1 MSSTDSA
8 ESVVLGH
15 IPEIVLILAF
25 LVILLIIYTYLKDKD
40 SMKYK
45 FSMVLGIILGIVMIL
60 FAVSSYAGWRQSTA
74 IIIAVA
80 GFALLIRPF
89 RDTDFAIFI
98 AIVVM
103 VVIYIFLG
111 GMTGDLAFLTETWP
125 RIIAAVIA
133 GALVYGILNFVQKIA
148 QMIGKILNW
157 WPFLLILGLLCLI
170 EAVFIL
176 AGWGSIG
183 DLLAGQKIIVQFP

>member
-8 ESVVLGH
+8 ETVILGH
-15 IPEIVLILAF
+15 LPEIVLILAF

-45 FSMVLGIILGIVMIL
+45 LSMVLGIILGLAMIIL
-60 FAVSSYAGWRQSTA
+60 AVSSYAGWRESTA

-103 VVIYIFLG
+103 VIVYIFLG
-111 GMTGDLAFLTETWP
+111 GMTGDLAFLAETWP
-125 RIIAAVIA
+125 RIIIAVVA
-133 GALVYGILNFVQKIA
+133 GALIYGILNFVQKIA

-157 WPFLLILGLLCLI
+157 WPFLFVLGLICLV
-170 EAVFIL
+170 EAVLIL

-183 DLLAGQKIIVQFP
+183 DLLAGQKVAALLL